1 MEGAGLRAAVARQE
15 GSEAGR
21 GGEAAGAAGEGVA
34 QGKEGEVRWRYE
46 GMRDELWGEQV
57 AREGDLVEDDV
68 DGVGVLCDGGE
79 WIVFDGGK
87 RRERTLMARRAGAGD
102 ADSSA
107 PEGWAG
113 SAVGGGGGE
122 TGACGVEGTGGGEG
136 EGGAGAART
145 EGGGAGQSFLGQV

>member
-1 MEGAGLRAAVARQE
+1 MDVGWSVRREGEEPGKERSGGARAARGVEGAGPRAAVARQE

-34 QGKEGEVRWRYE
+34 QVEEGEVRWRYE

-113 SAVGGGGGE
+113 RFAS
-122 TGACGVEGTGGGEG
+122 
-136 EGGAGAART
+136 
-145 EGGGAGQSFLGQV
+145 